1 MPGCSRAR
9 GGTRQGPGHRVS
21 ELPAHMGLVGAP
33 SLPAGPRTPS
43 HCSPC
48 SRAPPRCPPVS
59 SACAH
64 GRPHRKLP
72 PSLRPHYSRTCP
84 ARAASPLPTWHLRAT
99 SGCACLGA
107 SATAP
112 PRGSWHVA
120 HGRQL
125 SFEAPACPQKRPWA
139 APQGQQKPVPEPSK
153 PVQRIPVALRRL
165 PGTPL
170 PAAPA
175 HPGPGARPV
184 GWGHE
189 THLVPVEVVGLP
201 GELLL
206 RQGPPRQLQHQD
218 QHGQQPAWPHPGPP
232 PSCPLDAT
240 LKCPSPPALRGCPAS
255 LQPQASLVGQWR
267 GGSLGP
273 SLPAR
278 RASPTLGPRSGT
290 AAVPGCPKDGDHD
303 VPQVNSWASG
313 HHMSP
318 RAIVPGREAPGPPV
332 LAPQGER
339 QRSERVIESPN
350 RDESEGREDGAQ
362 MVPALTRGL
371 PSRCP

>member
-33 SLPAGPRTPS
+33 SLPAGPRIPS

-153 PVQRIPVALRRL
+153 PVQRIPALRRL

-240 LKCPSPPALRGCPAS
+240 LIIIFL
-255 LQPQASLVGQWR
+255 L
-267 GGSLGP
+267 
-273 SLPAR
+273 
-278 RASPTLGPRSGT
+278 
-290 AAVPGCPKDGDHD
+290 
-303 VPQVNSWASG
+303 
-313 HHMSP
+313 
-318 RAIVPGREAPGPPV
+318 
-332 LAPQGER
+332 
-339 QRSERVIESPN
+339 
-350 RDESEGREDGAQ
+350 
-362 MVPALTRGL
+362 
-371 PSRCP
+371 